1 MSTLASAAMLVL
13 YVGLGIWLLRR
24 NGEPEEDEEQEFFD
38 SIMLQKEVEAL
49 HKKMQKLREY
59 DEMIIDLRLCRPSAV
74 QRAFRMEWMSAAGI
88 NHDLTI
94 MADGENPSTHYMLEM
109 AIEEREE
116 LNREIQARIFDL
128 YQRACMEDFS
138 EFSSAEKYHMP

>member
-13 YVGLGIWLLRR
+13 YVGLGIWFFRR

-128 YQRACMEDFS
+128 YQRACMEDYS
-138 EFSSAEKYHMP
+138 EFSGLEKYHMP